1 MCKTFSDYS
10 RLQLLSINGPATA
23 NYDVDLGT
31 YTVQDWY
38 YITSYQ
44 AAARAMLFS
53 TSAPP
58 PAGDNILVNGTN
70 KAGNTG
76 KYNNVKIQK
85 DKKYRLRLVNPS
97 LDAAI
102 RVSLDGHPFTV
113 IANDFV
119 PGMSE
124 YLKIVNMAD
133 ISSGTLHR

>member
-1 MCKTFSDYS
+1 MESLSNYIH
-10 RLQLLSINGPATA
+10 LYLLSINGPATS

-38 YITSYQ
+38 YITAYQ

-70 KAGNTG
+70 KKGNTG

-124 YLKIVNMAD
+124 YMIVLNMAD
-133 ISSGTLHR
+133 ISSGALQH